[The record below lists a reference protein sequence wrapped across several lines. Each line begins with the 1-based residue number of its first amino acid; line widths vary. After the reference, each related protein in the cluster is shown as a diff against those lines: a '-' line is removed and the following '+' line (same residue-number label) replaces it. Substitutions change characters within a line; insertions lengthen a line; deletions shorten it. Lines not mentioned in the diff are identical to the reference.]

1 MKLSDILVAGL
12 ASSINALKLQENDA
26 LAAEGMV
33 KLGIHLGKNGLP
45 APGTCTLDKVSV
57 RREW

>member
-1 MKLSDILVAGL
+1 MKLSNVLVAGL
-12 ASSINALKLQENDA
+12 ASSANALKFQENDL
-26 LAAEGMV
+26 LAAEGML
-33 KLGIHLGKNGLP
+33 KLGIHLAKNGLP